1 MLAVWILLMTISIYL
16 TYNLTEDIGII
27 SKIYYNLDY
36 LVKNN
41 DSNNSTIQLLLV
53 NVLFRYPIFSL
64 FIINITY

>member
-27 SKIYYNLDY
+27 SKIYYILDY